1 MNLWNF
7 IVYAFWAAVIGIVVC
22 AIYFIVENSRHR
34 RAFKRL
40 CRKHGMGG
48 LPVIHYATYENAAV
62 FDDAARQALLYN
74 GERSLLV
81 PYNKIE
87 YGAIDIGSSTDYVR
101 DKSFSDA
108 MGGYA
113 WAGKTGAVIA
123 YTHSKPER
131 GKIIRGVTYTVY
143 LTDGSNFPMVLYRN
157 AEGAGIDTNSW
168 GYNSTRESIRDFEK
182 RMNEAIRRADELA

>member
-1 MNLWNF
+1 MDLWEF

-22 AIYFIVENSRHR
+22 AIYFIVEDSRHR
-34 RAFKRL
+34 RTFKRL

-62 FDDAARQALLYN
+62 FDDAARHALLYN

-101 DKSFSDA
+101 DKSLSDA
-108 MGGYA
+108 MAGYG

-131 GKIIRGVTYTVY
+131 GKIIR
-143 LTDGSNFPMVLYRN
+143 NFPMVLYRD